1 MAPGANLWKT
11 MSDRHRQQWEALG
24 RVDPYWAAFSGPD
37 RKGGRW
43 DEAAFFASG
52 AHEIRAALERAASLG
67 LDPKRGRALDYGCGV
82 GRLSR
87 ALAGAF
93 AETVGI
99 DFSSSMLEEAR
110 RANAGIPGLRFERND
125 GRSLEAIETGSV
137 DFVYSVIAL
146 QHSPREAQRRVIRE
160 FARVLAPGG
169 VAVFQ
174 TPSRHN
180 LASASGIA
188 LRLLGNR
195 LLNLPRRIVHGKGR
209 VMEVHALPR
218 EEVEGLLAGC
228 GLALREAERYD
239 VAGPAFESYRY
250 FARRP

>member
-1 MAPGANLWKT
+1 MAPVATLWKT

-24 RVDPYWAAFSGPD
+24 RVDPYWAVISEPGA
-37 RKGGRW
+37 KGGRW

-52 AHEIRAALERAASLG
+52 AHEIRAVLEHVAALG
-67 LDPKRGRALDYGCGV
+67 IDPARGRALDYGCGV

-93 AETVGI
+93 AETVGV
-99 DFSSSMLEEAR
+99 DFSASMLEEAR

-125 GRSLEAIETGSV
+125 GRSLAGIGTGTV
-137 DFVYSVIAL
+137 DFAYSVIAL
-146 QHSPREAQRRVIRE
+146 QHSPREAQRQVIRE
-160 FARVLAPGG
+160 FGRVLAPGG

-180 LASASGIA
+180 LASASGLA

-209 VMEVHALPR
+209 VMEVHAVPR
-218 EEVEGLLAGC
+218 EEVEVLLAEC
-228 GLALREAERYD
+228 GLAVREIERYD

-250 FARRP
+250 IARKR